1 MFYILLLQ
9 CGSTPETTS
18 ERHDIRLICF
28 INLFRFTQCYN
39 TLLVD
44 SYVDMFKHYHDYL
57 TWEE

>member
-1 MFYILLLQ
+1 MEFQ

-18 ERHDIRLICF
+18 EHHDIRLICL
-28 INLFRFTQCYN
+28 IKVFRFTQYDN

-44 SYVDMFKHYHDYL
+44 SDIDMFKHYHEYL